1 MQLVLASTSPRRRE
15 LLQLLGIP
23 FTVRAPDFEELPIPG
38 LSPRDQVARF
48 AVEKARSVAKHCSDD
63 LVLGSDTVIE
73 LDGMLL
79 GKPVD
84 LVEARSMLMRLAG
97 RAHHVH
103 TAVALCGPAGRMVRA
118 ETATAIVVM
127 KPGSERDI
135 DEYLHTT
142 ESLGKAG
149 AYSIQGRGGDLIER
163 IDGDFTTV
171 VGLPLK
177 LVASLL
183 QDAGVPIPSD
193 VNVLYQRRPYPNWD
207 RFSSRIAKEGT
218 VPLQ

>member
-15 LLQLLGIP
+15 LLELL
-23 FTVRAPDFEELPIPG
+23 ELSFVVCPPAFDEHPIPG
-38 LSPRDQVARF
+38 ISPRDQVARF
-48 AVEKARSVAKHCSDD
+48 AQGKALSVAVSRAQD

-79 GKPVD
+79 GKPAD

-97 RAHHVH
+97 RIHYVH
-103 TAVALCGPAGRMVRA
+103 TAVALCGPAGETRHV
-118 ETATAIVVM
+118 ETATVVM
-127 KPGSERDI
+127 KPPVERDI
-135 DEYLHTT
+135 DAYLGTT

-149 AYSIQGRGGDLIER
+149 AYSIQGRGAHFIDG

-177 LVASLL
+177 VVAGLL
-183 QDAGVPIPSD
+183 REVGYPVPADIDA
-193 VNVLYQRRPYPNWD
+193 LYQRRPYPNWN
-207 RFSSRIAKEGT
+207 RFPGQIAKEGT